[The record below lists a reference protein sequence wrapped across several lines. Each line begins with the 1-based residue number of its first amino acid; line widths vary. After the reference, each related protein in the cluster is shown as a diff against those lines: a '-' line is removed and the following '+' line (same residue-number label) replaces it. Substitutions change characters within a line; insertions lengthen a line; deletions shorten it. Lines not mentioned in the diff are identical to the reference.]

1 MKKWFVIFLII
12 AGSQVFYSQNLLL
25 RKGTVY
31 TFDRGILDEY
41 DILILKGKI
50 AQINKNISWKGNI
63 DTINIKGKS
72 VIPGIIDSHNHI
84 GLLGGINEFAENI
97 TPEVKME
104 YQIYPDDLKIYYC
117 LTGGTTM
124 SHTMHGSANPI
135 GGQNV
140 VIKLKWGKSA
150 EEMWEKR
157 ARRSLKMALG
167 ENPKVSNYQK
177 YFPATRMGISYAIE
191 KSFLDAIKYQ
201 KEWSAYRSALKNSKK
216 KDRHK
221 LIPPKRD
228 FRLETLV
235 ETLEK
240 KLVVRC
246 HSYRAEESL
255 ELIRLSK
262 KYGFT
267 IAAFEHLHQ
276 AYRIADQLSE
286 NKIGISIFADVWNYK
301 TEASEFTPLGLKI
314 LYKKGVEISLNSDGS
329 EIMRRLYIEA
339 GKMRRYAGMTD
350 LDALKTVTLN
360 PAKMLGLDKYVGS
373 IVEGKDADLAVFDG
387 DPLSAMSRCDL
398 TIIEGEI
405 YFDREKDKF
414 AGLKK
419 KTEEKKP
426 GRKK

>member
-1 MKKWFVIFLII
+1 MKKWLLVFFII
-12 AGSQVFYSQNLLL
+12 IGSQIFYSQNLLL
-25 RKGTVY
+25 RNGTVY
-31 TFDRGILDEY
+31 TFDRGILDGY

-50 AQINKNISWKGNI
+50 AKIGKNISGKGNI
-63 DTINIKGKS
+63 NTINIKGKS

-84 GLLGGINEFAENI
+84 GLLGGINEFSENI

-104 YQIYPDDLKIYYC
+104 HQIFPDDLKIYYC

-124 SHTMHGSANPI
+124 AHSMHGSANPI

-157 ARRSLKMALG
+157 ASRSLKMALG

-191 KSFLDAIKYQ
+191 KSFVDAIAYK
-201 KEWSAYRSALKNSKK
+201 KKWAAYRAALKNSKK
-216 KDRHK
+216 KARSK
-221 LIPPKRD
+221 IIPPKRD
-228 FRLETLV
+228 FRLETLI

-286 NKIGISIFADVWNYK
+286 NNIGISIFADVWNYK

-314 LYKKGVEISLNSDGS
+314 LHEKGVNISLNSDGS

-350 LDALKTVTLN
+350 LDALKTITLN
-360 PAKMLGLDKYVGS
+360 PAKMLGLDKFVGS
-373 IVEGKDADLAVFDG
+373 IEEGKDADLAVFDG

-398 TIIEGEI
+398 TLIEGEI
-405 YFDREKDKF
+405 YFDREKDRF

-419 KTEEKKP
+419 NEAIKTP